1 MGKIWLETTDNRLI
15 HLPIVED
22 DFNSPDDAI
31 KIPTGVM
38 INRDRCFSGTI
49 QIVSPQY
56 GTITFDFTQ
65 PGRTG
70 TCNQCGQCCTHPVDA
85 CPDPAGNCGYP
96 LREIAR
102 SPDVHAC
109 QYLTIFKDGKW
120 GDPANTECS
129 IHTDLINTFKGCMLF
144 PSENKMKPHMTSCG
158 FSWV

>member
-1 MGKIWLETTDNRLI
+1 MGKIWLETTNNRLI
-15 HLPIVED
+15 HLPIVGD

-31 KIPTGVM
+31 RIPTAVM
-38 INRDRCFSGTI
+38 VNRDRCFSGTI

-56 GTITFDFTQ
+56 GTITFDFTE

-70 TCNQCGQCCTHPVDA
+70 SCNQCGQCCTHPVDA